1 MQNKL
6 SFDISYA
13 SAIIAGEP
21 AEFCKNFAAFSDGI
35 SEVNF
40 DGNSNPACDTDQN
53 FTYNFMSNSTQD
65 FTDISDCKQNSI
77 NSVNFTAC
85 ENNERAGCDLATE
98 GFDENSTEFG
108 SQQLLNYKAVAS
120 KLSSARSFDCGYEEA
135 AEIYKNLAA
144 RNDEALQKS
153 SEENLKISAHARLK
167 DEILALEVLKKKP
180 ALEHIPPLQRRRLG
194 LGAKLC
200 ISLLGEISQNAPQSL
215 AEDGSLNPA
224 SRDLDASK
232 SRAAAQNPSPQDFS
246 NENSLNFMPQ
256 NLNSAP
262 QDFTNK
268 NSLNSA
274 KQNSKTNECSGACNH
289 AMQSSAMQREGMPL
303 VFCSRLGEINR
314 CFSLLGSMSESVSPS
329 SFCVSVLN
337 AIAAQNAIFTQN
349 HAEIST
355 ISAACA
361 LENGA
366 IIAAARLKESAENFG
381 SAQDANEAGKNG
393 ECKSDNDKIAL
404 LCYFEEANN
413 DYLKRCDFACALLLV
428 LRRGDDVQ
436 IEISPHVAD
445 ATTQSIETQN
455 PKPRAENEILRSFK
469 EGGEIPLD
477 TAVEFLA
484 KILSGKYEWRSSDGI
499 LDYLWRIKDP
509 AKIAVFL
516 RQDRER

>member
-6 SFDISYA
+6 SFSISYA
-13 SAIIAGEP
+13 SAIISGEP
-21 AEFCKNFAAFSDGI
+21 AEFYKNLAACSDGI

-40 DGNSNPACDTDQN
+40 DGNSDPACDTDQN
-53 FTYNFMSNSTQD
+53 FTYDFTLNSTQD
-65 FTDISDCKQNSI
+65 FTDIPDCEQNFI
-77 NSVNFTAC
+77 NSANFTAY

-98 GFDENSTEFG
+98 GFDENSTELG
-108 SQQLLNYKAVAS
+108 SQRGLNYKADSS
-120 KLSSARSFDCGYEEA
+120 KFNPSRVFDYGSEKA
-135 AEIYKNLAA
+135 AELYKNFAA
-144 RNDEALQKS
+144 REDEALQNS
-153 SEENLKISAHARLK
+153 FIENLKISAHAHLK
-167 DEILALEVLKKKP
+167 DEILALEPLKKKP
-180 ALEHIPPLQRRRLG
+180 TLAHIPPLQRRRLG

-200 ISLLGEISQNAPQSL
+200 ISLLGEISQNTPQSL
-215 AEDGSLNPA
+215 AEESSLNLAPQN
-224 SRDLDASK
+224 LDANK

-246 NENSLNFMPQ
+246 NENSLNSVPQ
-256 NLNSAP
+256 NLNSTP
-262 QDFTNK
+262 QDLINE
-268 NSLNSA
+268 NSLNSTR
-274 KQNSKTNECSGACNH
+274 QNLKASDDTATQHSKL
-289 AMQSSAMQREGMPL
+289 PL

-314 CFSLLGSMSESVSPS
+314 CFSLLGSMEESVSPS

-366 IIAAARLKESAENFG
+366 IIAAARLKEGAENPY

-428 LRRGDDVQ
+428 LQRGDDVQ

-445 ATTQSIETQN
+445 ATAQSIEAQN
-455 PKPRAENEILRSFK
+455 LKPRAENEILRSFK

-477 TAVEFLA
+477 TAVKFLA
-484 KILSGKYEWRSSDGI
+484 KILSGKREWRSSDGV
-499 LDYLWRIKDP
+499 LDYLWRVKDP
-509 AKIAVFL
+509 AKIAAFL

>member
-6 SFDISYA
+6 SFGISYA
-13 SAIIAGEP
+13 SAIISGEP
-21 AEFCKNFAAFSDGI
+21 AEFYKNLTACSDGI
-35 SEVNF
+35 SEISL
-40 DGNSNPACDTDQN
+40 DGNSDPVCDMDQN
-53 FTYNFMSNSTQD
+53 FTYDFTSNSTQD
-65 FTDISDCKQNSI
+65 FTDISDCEQNFI
-77 NSVNFTAC
+77 NSANFAAC
-85 ENNERAGCDLATE
+85 KNNESTGRDLATE
-98 GFDENSTEFG
+98 GFDENSTELG
-108 SQQLLNYKAVAS
+108 SQRGLKQEADAS
-120 KLSSARSFDCGYEEA
+120 KFNSSRAFDCGSEKA
-135 AEIYKNLAA
+135 AELHKNFAA
-144 RNDEALQKS
+144 REDEALQNS
-153 SEENLKISAHARLK
+153 FVENLKISAHARLK
-167 DEILALEVLKKKP
+167 DEILALEALKKKP
-180 ALEHIPPLQRRRLG
+180 ALAHIPPLQRRRLG

-215 AEDGSLNPA
+215 ANKGSLNLA
-224 SRDLDASK
+224 SQDLDASK
-232 SRAAAQNPSPQDFS
+232 SRTAAQNPSPQDFS
-246 NENSLNFMPQ
+246 SENSLNFMPQ
-256 NLNSAP
+256 NLDSRP
-262 QDFTNK
+262 QDLINE

-274 KQNSKTNECSGACNH
+274 RQNLKTVDDTATQHKE
-289 AMQSSAMQREGMPL
+289 MPL

-314 CFSLLGSMSESVSPS
+314 CFGLLGSMEESVSPS

-366 IIAAARLKESAENFG
+366 IIAAARLKEGAENSH
-381 SAQDANEAGKNG
+381 SAQDANEAGKSS

-428 LRRGDDVQ
+428 LQRGDDVQ

-445 ATTQSIETQN
+445 ATAQSIEAQN

-469 EGGEIPLD
+469 ESGEIPLD

-484 KILSGKYEWRSSDGI
+484 KILSGKREWSSSDGV
-499 LDYLWRIKDP
+499 LDYLWRVKDP
-509 AKIAVFL
+509 AKIAAFL